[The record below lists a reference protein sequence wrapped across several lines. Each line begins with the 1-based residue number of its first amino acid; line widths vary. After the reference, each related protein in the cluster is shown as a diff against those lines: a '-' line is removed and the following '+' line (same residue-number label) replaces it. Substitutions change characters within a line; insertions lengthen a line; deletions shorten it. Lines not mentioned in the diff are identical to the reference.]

1 MDAALGAA
9 PEPEEEEPVEQ
20 EAASDDGESSD
31 EGIGFLKK
39 KKEQTQNKPGKRK
52 RDKDNE
58 EKGAAERLQKARV
71 TEPSSA
77 TASGLVPS
85 STGDQS
91 KAKVMS
97 RGEAALLALQAF
109 DQLSFFNGSL
119 KEKEWNSKVDKAL
132 TTGTSLDSCGED
144 GKELGKSLQ
153 VNAESIMATMD
164 FLKNIRGISPNT
176 AANEFS
182 SMPQSDVRT
191 MATLSPEC
199 LTAVL
204 QSCGKK
210 LLEVSPAIPG
220 MLWSISGTYSV
231 GRVVYNYII
240 IIIIT
245 NLQMCWL
252 VDSVQ
257 ALVD

>member
-1 MDAALGAA
+1 
-9 PEPEEEEPVEQ
+9 
-20 EAASDDGESSD
+20 
-31 EGIGFLKK
+31 
-39 KKEQTQNKPGKRK
+39 
-52 RDKDNE
+52 
-58 EKGAAERLQKARV
+58 
-71 TEPSSA
+71 
-77 TASGLVPS
+77 
-85 STGDQS
+85 
-91 KAKVMS
+91 
-97 RGEAALLALQAF
+97 
-109 DQLSFFNGSL
+109 
-119 KEKEWNSKVDKAL
+119 
-132 TTGTSLDSCGED
+132 
-144 GKELGKSLQ
+144 
-153 VNAESIMATMD
+153 MATMD

-245 NLQMCWL
+245 NLQMRWL

-257 ALVD
+257 ALVDWNYSGSDSYKVKSRSLDMVVLHLAVEVVHGDDIPGTCFPACKAVLHCRSQFSFASSSRIVAIPSFTSRTPRSTEPTES